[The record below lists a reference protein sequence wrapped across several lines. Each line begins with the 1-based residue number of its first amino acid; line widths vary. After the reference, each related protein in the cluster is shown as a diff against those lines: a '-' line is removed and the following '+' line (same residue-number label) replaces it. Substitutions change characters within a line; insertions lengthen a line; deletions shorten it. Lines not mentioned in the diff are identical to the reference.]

1 MVRLEDQM
9 NNENL
14 EMLQQ
19 IFEVCPFPLLLSHS
33 FNFLPDNLRS
43 QLSGLKD

>member
-1 MVRLEDQM
+1 MQQTDRDEPRKPAMVRLEDQM

-19 IFEVCPFPLLLSHS
+19 IFEVSCRK
-33 FNFLPDNLRS
+33 RS
-43 QLSGLKD
+43 VL